1 MNWSEDQYMDDQ
13 LAAMQAEAEAN
24 MQAEAEY
31 LAQMQAEAEAQDA
44 MEAEYEDYKA
54 AMDQEYEE
62 YKQWCVNNASAL
74 REQAYLK
81 EKEMEQIRIDHDK
94 WIAHHSS

>member
-44 MEAEYEDYKA
+44 MEAEYE
-54 AMDQEYEE
+54 E

-74 REQAYLK
+74 REQAYLE